1 MSLRQPWFL
10 VMVPK
15 AGNRFGRH
23 WDGYETTPCGD
34 VLSRLLTPRHR
45 RTLTGFGVAWL
56 VATLFIWLCGVLTGI
71 FSPAFAIL
79 ATVLVGG
86 VVVAGFV
93 RLVCVQMAAQASAK
107 ARMREQQD
115 R

>member
-10 VMVPK
+10 IMVPK

-23 WDGYETTPCGD
+23 WVGYETAPCGD
-34 VLSRLLTPRHR
+34 VLSRLLTPQNR
-45 RTLTGFGVAWL
+45 RTLAIFGIVWL
-56 VATLFIWLCGVLTGI
+56 AATLFIWICGVPTGM
-71 FSPAFAIL
+71 FSPAFAVF